1 METHVS
7 LDLNIFSIVE
17 EHRAGCANGSRDH
30 IDEHIARLTRRSAR
44 ERDEKK
50 SGFLIDL
57 VKHGFRYT
65 PSHQMNGRKATSMSQ
80 PLPTVAAA
88 QKEEQSSSKPN
99 PTTENG
105 AVPTRVAVCVSRQ
118 PRTLNMILPPQ
129 LKVMN
134 VDPRVFG
141 KSSLWKKLGLRNRT
155 TADNIQSLL
164 FNKLPAFD
172 VFMYVS
178 TKEKH
183 QREPKVNDVT
193 ICESLRPR
201 SSSNRLFCSVEKEVD
216 ITSPSI
222 NITALDTYGYG
233 DSERMRQGLLQQLNG
248 LLQCN
253 AMRKEHS
260 RKTGTRYTHWI
271 RLRPDSAFLDYF
283 PNIETMRFVDES
295 TGQPIVTFADK
306 RKCCC
311 GNEDWFGVGRIETM
325 DAYFDR
331 INTLQA
337 FRSTASWSAEDYA
350 TYALNASAHAQ
361 LTGNDPRVQVCIYK
375 PPDRKA
381 AGEP

>member
-1 METHVS
+1 
-7 LDLNIFSIVE
+7 
-17 EHRAGCANGSRDH
+17 
-30 IDEHIARLTRRSAR
+30 
-44 ERDEKK
+44 
-50 SGFLIDL
+50 
-57 VKHGFRYT
+57 
-65 PSHQMNGRKATSMSQ
+65 
-80 PLPTVAAA
+80 
-88 QKEEQSSSKPN
+88 
-99 PTTENG
+99 
-105 AVPTRVAVCVSRQ
+105 
-118 PRTLNMILPPQ
+118 
-129 LKVMN
+129 
-134 VDPRVFG
+134 
-141 KSSLWKKLGLRNRT
+141 
-155 TADNIQSLL
+155 
-164 FNKLPAFD
+164 
-172 VFMYVS
+172 MYVS
-178 TKEKH
+178 TKEKTSPRTESERCH
-183 QREPKVNDVT
+183 DLRVT
-193 ICESLRPR
+193 KTTVIEQSSLLFCGEGSGYYQSPR
-201 SSSNRLFCSVEKEVD
+201 S
-216 ITSPSI
+216 TS
-222 NITALDTYGYG
+222 TALDTYGYG

-350 TYALNASAHAQ
+350 HVRVECKCPCANSLV
-361 LTGNDPRVQVCIYK
+361 NDPRVQVCIYK

-381 AGEP
+381 AGDP